1 MTGIYVGVNPE
12 NPDGLVDPEDTPH
25 QMSQPDNSPLI
36 GAQVQPG
43 PWLTDDPVKVVK
55 DLVKTWSD
63 QDRMLAR
70 YLADVK
76 VNDLRR
82 RGFANVEVQK
92 SQDRDEW
99 RVWAFNGAET
109 MGMNTAA
116 ALCRKFTA
124 ALLADP
130 PEPDPTPP
138 GPDESHRDQADF
150 ARTILTRMLGE
161 SEMDGAHLFRRLED
175 LASTWRRSYACCWVN
190 PQGRR
195 QPVEV
200 EAHPQAQT
208 VQQPFGMMGELPTSE
223 AVLRYVKPDGSFTDD
238 RAQAALQ
245 WAPSL
250 ERQVYDGRHVRLIP
264 ATAMDLWEAQGA
276 MIAEFIPLGKMRRLF
291 PDIFTPMTDE
301 QIKQLQDHPPKAR
314 MLLPGETKKEKEAAA
329 SLEGDDRLVF
339 TIRAWMDASSEYPEG
354 AYVIIAGL
362 KTMVYRGPWSAPM
375 PEQGQEPLLPPIT
388 ELRQWH
394 EECVMDIVGPGIES
408 LHQQRAAVRD
418 HTDQML
424 HRFIFL
430 PTTSLLNEQ
439 DIINR
444 ERTVLPIN
452 PGGAPTQ
459 EDVPPLDQ
467 GIFQVYE
474 MSKTEMRE
482 DLGLSQ
488 TAQGLEAGSVTSGR
502 QAFAIL
508 GQAQVALSEPR
519 QNLERAY
526 LRWCRIILQQVR
538 AFFTTPQRMSW
549 VGEEEMYAE
558 KRWTGAD
565 LGSTRDVQLRAGS
578 LSLLLPV
585 QKVEQLTTMVQA
597 GVPIPPDEFRDIV
610 ASGVG
615 PLVGLREEPQRMH
628 IRRQITA
635 WEEGPPEGWAPQ
647 PPQMQMTPM
656 GPQAMPV
663 PDPVLSKIFQP
674 TPSDVVPTIAAI
686 RMTELARAMAG
697 QTYHRWPPEWRTGMD
712 QEFERMRQAAG
723 VFTIQEQQQMQ
734 AQQAQAQ
741 QQAEMQKAAVRQG
754 PPKPQ
759 PGTAA
764 GNQQQPEVQDA
775 QQMAGIGGMG

>member
-12 NPDGLVDPEDTPH
+12 NPDGLTDPTETPN
-25 QMSQPDNSPLI
+25 QMALQEKAPL
-36 GAQVQPG
+36 GAQVEPG
-43 PWLTDDPVKVVK
+43 PWLTEDATKVAK
-55 DLVKTWSD
+55 ALVKAWTD
-63 QDRMLAR
+63 QDRMLSR

-92 SQDRDEW
+92 TQDRDEW

-109 MGMNTAA
+109 SGMNTAA

-130 PEPDPTPP
+130 PEPDPTPS
-138 GPDESHRDQADF
+138 GPDETHRDQADF

-175 LASTWRRSYACCWVN
+175 LCATWRRAYACCWVN

-195 QPVEV
+195 QPIEV
-200 EAHPQAQT
+200 EAHPMAQT
-208 VQQPFGMMGELPTSE
+208 VDQPFGMQGELPTSE
-223 AVLRYVKPDGSFTDD
+223 AILRYVQTDGTFTED

-245 WAPSL
+245 WCPTL

-264 ATAMDLWEAQGA
+264 ATAADLWEAHGA
-276 MIAEFIPLGKMRRLF
+276 LIAEFVPFGKLKRQWPDVFGKM
-291 PDIFTPMTDE
+291 PE
-301 QIKQLQDHPPKAR
+301 EKVKQLQDHPPKAR

-339 TIRAWMDASSEYPEG
+339 TLRGWMNASSEYPDG
-354 AYVIIAGL
+354 AYLIVAGMD
-362 KTMVYRGPWSAPM
+362 TMVHRAPWSATI
-375 PEQGQEPLLPPIT
+375 PENGPEPLLPPLT

-408 LHQQRAAVRD
+408 IHQQRAAVRE

-452 PGGAPTQ
+452 PGGAPVQ

-474 MSKTEMRE
+474 LSKTEMRE

-488 TAQGLEAGSVTSGR
+488 TAQGLEAASVQSGR

-538 AFFTTPQRMSW
+538 AFFTTPQRMAW

-565 LGSTRDVQLRAGS
+565 LGSTRDVQLKAGS

-597 GVPIPPDEFRDIV
+597 GVPIPPEEFRDIV
-610 ASGVG
+610 ATGVG
-615 PLVGLREEPQRMH
+615 PMVGLREEPQRMH
-628 IRRQITA
+628 VRRQIAA
-635 WEEGPPEGWAPQ
+635 WEEGPPEGWQPIPPQ
-647 PPQMQMTPM
+647 PQMTPM
-656 GPQAMPV
+656 GPQLVPV
-663 PDPVLSKIFQP
+663 PDPTLSRIFQP
-674 TPSDVVPTIAAI
+674 TPSDVVPAIALI
-686 RMTELARAMAG
+686 RMTALATCMAG
-697 QTYHRWPPEWRTGMD
+697 QTYHRWTPEWRMGLD

-723 VFTIQEQQQMQ
+723 VMTVAEQQQMQ
-734 AQQAQAQ
+734 AQQAEQAQ
-741 QQAEMQKAAVRQG
+741 EAERQKAAAKQ
-754 PPKPQ
+754 KPAEPE
-759 PGTAA
+759 PGTPG
-764 GNQQQPEVQDA
+764 GNQRQPEVQQV
-775 QQMAGIGGMG
+775 QQASGMGAMG